1 MAGVAGVGVDVA
13 GGVEG
18 TGVGAESPGGEGIG
32 IGTGVCVHD
41 IKTKAVI
48 TRAIGSNFSLCPS
61 SSVTSV

>member
-1 MAGVAGVGVDVA
+1 
-13 GGVEG
+13 
-18 TGVGAESPGGEGIG
+18 VGAESPGGEGIG